1 MTLKKHIINKRAL
14 RAFLPLAGLGIAAA
28 ALSGCGGASQ
38 NASALTAPTPN
49 SGPVIYG
56 QNALAA
62 VSGATTQGETSGF
75 GYVNPTGGAVTGIVT
90 GATNYMT
97 DSGAG
102 PLPGYA
108 TSFADG
114 IPIGFDT
121 FGGFYNSTPGSALLT
136 TQAGSV
142 VFRAYISTGTLNKLP
157 VDLNTGSVVL
167 TSSEAPSFS
176 QPLTFDKPGIGVG
189 QLGQGQYTTGT
200 FALPASF
207 AATGLHTVTASV
219 TDTASQKSHTDF
231 DFVVLAPTDSGVLF
245 PFGGATVP
253 AGEPAKSTA
262 AVNTV
267 AATITNAIT
276 GARTRVV
283 LDDTNT
289 FILFAAPGD
298 QTVTVTANVT
308 ITHPD
313 KTTVTYTQTGTQKD
327 TLAARALFIGK
338 ALTVAGNT
346 PATAPAA
353 SARPRLKS
361 AVIKH

>member
-38 NASALTAPTPN
+38 NASALTAPTPD

-56 QNALAA
+56 QNSLAILT
-62 VSGATTQGETSGF
+62 GGNTPMGETSGL
-75 GYVNPTGGAVTGIVT
+75 GYVSGSTVTGIET
-90 GATNYMT
+90 GATNYVT

-102 PLPGYA
+102 PLPGYSA
-108 TSFADG
+108 NFAAG
-114 IPIGFDT
+114 IAIGFST
-121 FGGFYNSTPGSALLT
+121 LGNYFNGGPASALLT
-136 TQAGSV
+136 TDIGSV
-142 VFRAYISTGTLNKLP
+142 VFRANISQGALNKAL
-157 VDLNTGSVVL
+157 VDINTSSVIL
-167 TSSEAPSFS
+167 TSSEASGFS

-189 QLGQGQYTTGT
+189 PLGQGEYTTGT

-207 AATGLHTVTASV
+207 ATTGLHTVTASV
-219 TDTASQKSHTDF
+219 SDTASQKSHTDF